1 MRSTISIALLVGLTC
16 TAVVGPSNSA
26 LAATQL
32 TATRAEPQAED
43 RLEVGVPVKRPIRAG
58 ESHSFVVRLKAGDFA
73 DLLVEQSGS
82 DVAVTVLDPSGA
94 KILTVDSPN
103 SVYGPE
109 PAALVADATGDF
121 RILLGAPDRG
131 GGSYE
136 VRLLALRAATDVDRR
151 WVAAVEAL
159 SAASNL
165 VVARSTAA
173 AVEKAESALEI
184 ARSCRGADA
193 PELVAFLEVAGRA
206 YGGAR
211 QLDKA
216 VALLG
221 QGLAIAEKAYG
232 AADPRLACT
241 LMALGS
247 TLTSQLKHAEAQ
259 SAFVRAVSVLEQ
271 VHGVDSPAVG
281 DAVAA
286 LAGSLANQG
295 RLADATPNFVRSLA
309 VAEKQFGPDHQE
321 VATRCE
327 DLALNYQKRGMRDE
341 AESLFL
347 RAIAIRDRQVNEN
360 TRFATLV
367 HRYGVLLL
375 QRGQYVK
382 AEPVFR
388 RALAMRE
395 KLLPPDNVYI
405 GQTSDELGD
414 VHYNIGNFAEAEKLI
429 GRALA
434 IREKAHGAE
443 HPDVAQTLMHLGLVV
458 QAMGQYSR
466 AEPLLS
472 RALAIR
478 EKLFGPDDGAVADSL
493 SGLAVLYHYRGENIR
508 AIPIFERCI
517 AINEKARGPESTAVG
532 VQLNNLGA
540 AYRELGEFRKADE
553 AFRRALPIVE
563 KALGANHSTVGIML
577 SNIGALQIRMQKPAE
592 AEATF
597 KRMIAILE
605 QSVGTNGY
613 YLSLGL
619 QNLAETYRL
628 QGRLDMARPLLER
641 AVAIQEASEGN
652 RSGFSGVALISLSSI
667 YRESG
672 DVRGA
677 ILASSKSNE
686 GLEKAF
692 GPVHPW
698 VASSL
703 ASLAFAQAADGNMR
717 KALEY
722 LSRANEAR
730 DRVISHNL
738 SSGSERAKRDYM
750 KYASNEFESTM
761 SLQALNAP
769 ADPVALRLAV
779 QTLLRR
785 KAIALDVM
793 TDAIENL
800 RRNAV
805 PEDAA
810 LLGDLQD
817 ARAQLASLSVRGP
830 GAESVDAYKA
840 RVQALSDRVDALESD
855 VSRRSTRYRVS
866 SEPVTIDAVRNAIP
880 TGAVL
885 VEFASFRAFNPHGG
899 ENTSFGKRRY
909 AAYVLS
915 GGEETRWVDL
925 GDAEPVDALVERMR
939 QSLADPKRKDTRA
952 LSRELDRLLME
963 PVRKL
968 CSSSRRLL
976 LSPDGPLT
984 LVPFAALVDERG
996 RYLVES
1002 YTISYLTS
1010 GRDLLRTPSRDGVPG
1025 RPTIL
1030 ANPKFGDASDVA
1042 TATGTRDI
1050 VQAGSLVFSPLPGT
1064 MEEAREL
1071 ATILP
1076 DSVVLSDANATETA
1090 VKQVHGPRVL
1100 HIATHGFFLDR
1111 DPDEEIETNPL
1122 VRSGLAL
1129 AGANARISGAE
1140 DGVLTALEVAGLD
1153 LAGTELVVLSA
1164 CNTGVGDALSGEG
1177 VSGLRR
1183 ALVLAG
1189 SESQV
1194 ISLWP
1199 IADRAT
1205 RDLMVAYYRR
1215 LLAGDG
1221 RTEALRQVQL
1231 RMLRSRSTR
1240 HPFYWAGFI
1249 QSGAWTSL
1257 DGFATAGQPVVR

>member
-1 MRSTISIALLVGLTC
+1 MRSTISAVLVAGLTC
-16 TAVVGPSNSA
+16 MAIAGPWNPA
-26 LAATQL
+26 LAATQAA
-32 TATRAEPQAED
+32 ATRAETRTEE
-43 RLEVGVPVKRPIRAG
+43 RLEAGVPVTRRIRAG
-58 ESHSFVVRLKAGDFA
+58 EIHSFVVRLKAGDFA
-73 DLLVEQSGS
+73 DLRVEQAGS
-82 DVAVTVLDPSGA
+82 DVAVTVLDPAGA
-94 KILTVDSPN
+94 RVLAVDSPN

-109 PAALVADATGDF
+109 PAALVAGIGGDF
-121 RILLGAPDRG
+121 RIELSAPDRG

-136 VRLLALRAATDVDRR
+136 LRLLAVRGATAADRT

-165 VVARSTAA
+165 VVARSSAE
-173 AVEKAESALEI
+173 AVEKAESALEL
-184 ARSCRGADA
+184 ARSCRGDGA
-193 PELVAFLEVAGRA
+193 PEIVPFLEVAGRA
-206 YGGAR
+206 YGGA
-211 QLDKA
+211 QKYDKA
-216 VALLG
+216 VALIG

-232 AADPRLACT
+232 TADPRLACT
-241 LMALGS
+241 LVALGS

-259 SAFVRAVSVLEQ
+259 AAFARAVEVLERAY
-271 VHGVDSPAVG
+271 GVDNPAVG

-295 RLADATPNFVRSLA
+295 RLADATPHYVRSLA
-309 VAEKQFGPDHQE
+309 MAEKLFGPDHPE
-321 VATRCE
+321 VSTRCE

-341 AESLFL
+341 AESVFL
-347 RAIAIRDRQVNEN
+347 RAIAIRDRQGDEN
-360 TRFATLV
+360 TRFATLI

-414 VHYNIGNFAEAEKLI
+414 VYYNLGNFAEAEKLI

-434 IREKAHGAE
+434 IREKAHGPE

-493 SGLAVLYHYRGENIR
+493 SGLGVLYHYRGENIR

-517 AINEKARGPESTAVG
+517 AINEKARGPESMAVG
-532 VQLNNLGA
+532 LQLNNLGA
-540 AYRELGEFRKADE
+540 CYRELGEFRKADE
-553 AFRRALPIVE
+553 ALRRALPIVE
-563 KALGANHSTVGIML
+563 KAIGANHSTVGIML
-577 SNIGALQIRMQKPAE
+577 SNIGVLENRMQRLAE

-605 QSVGTNGY
+605 QSVGSNGY
-613 YLSLGL
+613 YLSIGL
-619 QNLAETYRL
+619 QNLAETYRM

-652 RSGFSGVALISLSSI
+652 RSGFAGVALISLSSI

-672 DVRGA
+672 DIRSA
-677 ILASSKSNE
+677 IEASSKSYE
-686 GLEKAF
+686 GLERAF
-692 GPVHPW
+692 GSVHPW

-703 ASLAFAQAADGNMR
+703 ASLAFAHAADGNLR
-717 KALEY
+717 KALDC

-730 DRVISHNL
+730 DRVIAHNL
-738 SSGSERAKRDYM
+738 SSGSERAKRDYL
-750 KYASNEFESTM
+750 KYASKEFEATM

-769 ADPVALRLAV
+769 ADPMALRLAV

-793 TDAIENL
+793 TDALENL
-800 RRNAV
+800 RRNAA

-830 GAESVDAYKA
+830 GAESVDTYKA
-840 RVQALSDRVDALESD
+840 KVKALSDRVDALESD
-855 VSRRSTRYRVS
+855 VSRRSSRYRVS
-866 SEPVTIDAVRNAIP
+866 SEPVTIDAVRKAIP
-880 TGAVL
+880 DGAVL
-885 VEFASFRAFNPHGG
+885 VEFASFRAFNPRGG
-899 ENTSFGKRRY
+899 ENTSFGNGRY

-915 GGEETRWVDL
+915 NVAETRWVDL
-925 GDAEPVDALVERMR
+925 GDAEPIDALVSRLR
-939 QSLADPKRKDTRA
+939 QCLADPKRKDARSI
-952 LSRELDRLLME
+952 SRELDRLLME

-968 CSSSRRLL
+968 CGSTTRLL

-996 RYLVES
+996 RYLVETH
-1002 YTISYLTS
+1002 TISYLTS
-1010 GRDLLRTPSRDGVPG
+1010 GRDLLRGPLRDGAPG

-1030 ANPKFGDASDVA
+1030 ANPNFGDASDLA

-1064 MEEAREL
+1064 MEEARQL

-1076 DSVVLSDANATETA
+1076 GALVLSDANATEAA
-1090 VKQVHGPRVL
+1090 VKQVHGPQVL
-1100 HIATHGFFLDR
+1100 HVATHGFFLDR
-1111 DPDEEIETNPL
+1111 NPDEVIETNPM

-1129 AGANARISGAE
+1129 AGANARSNGAE

-1164 CNTGVGDALSGEG
+1164 CNTGVGDARSGEG

-1183 ALVLAG
+1183 ALLLAG

-1205 RDLMVAYYRR
+1205 RELMVAYYRR

-1231 RMLRSRSTR
+1231 RMLRSRGTR

-1249 QSGAWTSL
+1249 QSGAWTPL
-1257 DGFATAGQPVVR
+1257 DGIATADQPAVR